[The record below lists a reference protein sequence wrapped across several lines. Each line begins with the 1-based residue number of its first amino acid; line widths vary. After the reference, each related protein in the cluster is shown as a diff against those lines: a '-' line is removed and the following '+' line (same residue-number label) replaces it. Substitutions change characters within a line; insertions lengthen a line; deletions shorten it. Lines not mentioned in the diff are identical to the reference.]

1 MAENEIVLNMHK
13 KAPSKTKFKTKLEE
27 IEIIKQHKSE
37 RKDMEIYEKFKK
49 KELEKS
55 ERNAKKQRLRKD
67 GQLDKRAITNP
78 QNIQKATEKVRA
90 YMQLSKQVL
99 DEDTDE
105 EYIDVIVKKKPKKPV
120 VYKDINIIKEADIIL
135 ETKEQTGGDKPVAK
149 EEVKAVVVEA
159 KSIIKEIEK
168 PKTTYRTSFTSS
180 LSEID
185 SLRRNMLIKF

>member
-159 KSIIKEIEK
+159 KPIIKEIEK

-180 LSEID
+180 LSDID